1 MLGCGVF
8 GRGCGF
14 QMDLFNDC
22 LSIFIF
28 LFFDFLG
35 DLNKLTDEAD
45 EFVLIVLVE
54 FLGVL

>member
-1 MLGCGVF
+1 
-8 GRGCGF
+8 
-14 QMDLFNDC
+14 MDLFNDC